1 MADYDLQLIGRIRRK
16 MLKKLKEDRKNGAW
30 QWGTTTIKQKDEN
43 KNHTNNT
50 KRVTKP
56 NSRENQAKN

>member
-1 MADYDLQLIGRIRRK
+1 

-30 QWGTTTIKQKDEN
+30 QWGTTKIKQKDEN

-50 KRVTKP
+50 KRTAKS